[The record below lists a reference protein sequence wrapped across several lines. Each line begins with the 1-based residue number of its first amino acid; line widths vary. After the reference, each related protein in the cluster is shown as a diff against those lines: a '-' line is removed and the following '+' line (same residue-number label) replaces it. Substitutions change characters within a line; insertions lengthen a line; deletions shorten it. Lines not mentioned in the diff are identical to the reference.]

1 MAESARKKRKLR
13 PAPETVRQRAESK
26 ANAPVKPRR
35 IRRTAKTALRP
46 LKAAHRVGA
55 KEIYL
60 PMPDNRLGRFL
71 NKRRYFIPKYFR
83 ESWQELRLVSW
94 PNRRE
99 TTKLTLA
106 VFTFAI
112 IFGFLVSI
120 TDYGLDQIF
129 KRVLLK

>member
-1 MAESARKKRKLR
+1 MADGPRKKRKLR
-13 PAPETVRQRAESK
+13 AASETVRERAESK
-26 ANAPVKPRR
+26 ASSPAKPRR
-35 IRRTAKTALRP
+35 IRRTVKTVGRP
-46 LKAAHRVGA
+46 LRAARRVGA

-60 PMPDNRLGRFL
+60 PMPDNRFGRFL
-71 NKRRYFIPKYFR
+71 NKRRYFIPRYFR